1 MRLETTFAR
10 RHRTGWKET
19 MARPLRSPLVAAG
32 VFLLA
37 AGGWW
42 GLGLLSPAPPA
53 TAENQIVPVKRRT
66 LRRTV
71 LATGTVKPM
80 VGAEVKVG
88 ARLSG
93 KVERLNVQV
102 GDRVRKGQ
110 VIALIENEDLKA
122 KVTQSRANLA
132 AERARLAG
140 LKAKA
145 PKEIARAEAEL
156 AESDAR
162 RQHAL
167 LDLKRHRAL
176 LAEGITPRET
186 FDAKEKEMKVLEAQ
200 VRFGQENL
208 RFIRTRYA
216 EDLKLAAALV
226 DQAAA
231 TLQEREINLSYATV
245 RAPIGGVVASI
256 STQEGET
263 VAAGLNAPTFVNI
276 IDLARLEVHAFVDET
291 DIGRI
296 SVAQE
301 TTFTVD
307 TFPDK
312 PFRGHVTAIYPK
324 ALIVDNVVTYEV
336 ILAITDSFENLLRP
350 EMTTNVTIITE
361 ARPGI
366 LAIPR
371 RAVKTTK
378 GQHVVTV
385 VADGARSP
393 RPVELG
399 VQDGAFV
406 EVVSGLSEGEQVVV
420 TGPGKG
426 ADHRWLR

>member
-53 TAENQIVPVKRRT
+53 TAENRIVPVKRRT

-122 KVTQSRANLA
+122 KVAQSRASLA

-156 AESDAR
+156 VESDAR

-167 LDLKRHRAL
+167 LDLNRHRAL

-186 FDAKEKEMKVLEAQ
+186 LDAKEKEMKVLEAQ

-208 RFIRTRYA
+208 CLIRTRYA

-245 RAPIGGVVASI
+245 RAPIDGVVASI

-312 PFRGHVTAIYPK
+312 PFRGRVTAIYPK

-336 ILAITDSFENLLRP
+336 ILAITDPFENLLRP

-361 ARPGI
+361 ARPGV

-426 ADHRWLR
+426 ADRRWLR

>member
-1 MRLETTFAR
+1 
-10 RHRTGWKET
+10 
-19 MARPLRSPLVAAG
+19 
-32 VFLLA
+32 
-37 AGGWW
+37 
-42 GLGLLSPAPPA
+42 
-53 TAENQIVPVKRRT
+53 
-66 LRRTV
+66 
-71 LATGTVKPM
+71 
-80 VGAEVKVG
+80 
-88 ARLSG
+88 
-93 KVERLNVQV
+93 V

-122 KVTQSRANLA
+122 KVAQSRANLA
-132 AERARLAG
+132 AERARLAA

-145 PKEIARAEAEL
+145 PKETARAEAEL
-156 AESDAR
+156 AEADAR

-167 LDLKRHRAL
+167 LDLKRHQAL
-176 LAEGITPRET
+176 VVEGITPREAL
-186 FDAKEKEMKVLEAQ
+186 DAKEKELKVLEAQ
-200 VRFGQENL
+200 VRFSQENL
-208 RFIRTRYA
+208 RLIRTRYA

-231 TLQEREINLSYATV
+231 TMEERETNLSYSTV
-245 RAPIGGVVASI
+245 RAPIDGVVATI

-276 IDLARLEVHAFVDET
+276 IDLARLEAHAFVDET

-301 TTFTVD
+301 ATFTVD

-312 PFRGHVTAIYPK
+312 PFRGNVTAIYPK

-336 ILAITDSFENLLRP
+336 ILAITDPFENLLRP
-350 EMTTNVTIITE
+350 EMTTNVTIITD
-361 ARPGI
+361 ARPGV

-371 RAVKTTK
+371 RAVKTTN

-385 VADGARSP
+385 ATDGDRSP

-406 EVVSGLSEGEQVVV
+406 EVVSGLSEGDQVVV
-420 TGPGKG
+420 VGPGEE
-426 ADHRWLR
+426 ARHRWLR